1 MTDKLEM
8 SLDDIINQSKELK
21 NSTRRSRERGG
32 FRQGG
37 ASQSNASDGGGPT
50 RSRRVRFDSSKRV
63 PYSRPPGDINTRWQ
77 HDLYNGPAINK
88 RRRSGGL
95 SMTGGPTKLVV
106 SNLDY
111 GVLSSDIQVIFSKVG
126 AIHSATVN
134 YEKSG
139 RSMGSAYVVFDRKAD
154 AVRDMKLYNRV
165 PLDGR
170 PMHIELTTSDV
181 EVAMQRANRVSEGFT
196 RMPSAGGF
204 GHGVTG
210 RGFRRN
216 GRGEGRSEGRA
227 AKNKVPTAAELDAEL
242 DAYISERK

>member
-8 SLDDIINQSKELK
+8 SLDDIINQSKEVK
-21 NSTRRSRERGG
+21 DSTRRSRERGG
-32 FRQGG
+32 FPQGR
-37 ASQSNASDGGGPT
+37 ATQSNARDGGGPM

-63 PYSRPPGDINTRWQ
+63 PYSRPHGDINSRWQ
-77 HDLYNGPAINK
+77 HDLYDGPALNK

-95 SMTGGPTKLVV
+95 SITGGPTKLVV

-111 GVLSSDIQVIFSKVG
+111 GVLSSDIQVLFSEFG
-126 AIHSATVN
+126 PIRSATVN

-154 AVRDMKLYNRV
+154 AVRAMKQYNRV

-170 PMHIELTTSDV
+170 PMQIELTTSDV
-181 EVAMQRANRVSEGFT
+181 EVAIQQANRVSEGFT
-196 RMPSAGGF
+196 RGPSARGF
-204 GHGVTG
+204 GHRVTG

-216 GRGEGRSEGRA
+216 GRGERRGDGRTV
-227 AKNKVPTAAELDAEL
+227 KNKVPTAAELDAEL